1 MNGEGKGSSRVNVQ
15 IHPANKK
22 KSDLAPG
29 EVDDHYDE
37 LWTASY
43 ALIVRINEMKGM
55 KQAVIALWS

>member
-1 MNGEGKGSSRVNVQ
+1 MNVQ